1 MLVAQTNDSS
11 AQPYFLLLTTILI
24 IEHDGGESRV
34 TFLPDRFLEAL
45 EDDEIKQISNS
56 RSYRVRCTGLTENS
70 PNVQMWNGNKEEEEE
85 GGEEAA
91 TISCVCSVP
100 LTFSHFGG
108 VHLPI

>member
-1 MLVAQTNDSS
+1 MDKRFKL
-11 AQPYFLLLTTILI
+11 PTILLI

-34 TFLPDRFLEAL
+34 TFLPARFSEAV

-56 RSYRVRCTGLTENS
+56 RSYRVRCTGVTENS
-70 PNVQMWNGNKEEEEE
+70 PNVQMWNGNDEEEE
-85 GGEEAA
+85 GGEEEAA
-91 TISCVCSVP
+91 TISCVFSVP